1 MSRPSSTDENE
12 KATIVNAPEAKSSKR
27 GFFSRK
33 KDEGKD
39 ANVEDEKAPAG
50 DVSTEVKD
58 VKEDSVPPVSFT
70 ALFRYVLQSVIRNV
84 AQRGTDSRRHSNS
97 P

>member
-12 KATIVNAPEAKSSKR
+12 KATIVNAPETKSKR

-33 KDEGKD
+33 KDDTKD
-39 ANVEDEKAPAG
+39 LPVEDEKAAAG
-50 DVSTEVKD
+50 DVNTEVKEAKD
-58 VKEDSVPPVSFT
+58 DSVPPVSFT
-70 ALFRYVLQSVIRNV
+70 ALFRYDLPSLVKNV
-84 AQRGTDSRRHSNS
+84 PHREAGSRRRSNS